1 MWIGW
6 GGLISFFL
14 LLLAL
19 EAAVEEEPRPEA
31 TESAM
36 GRILNSWKSLRD
48 GFFIFMN
55 PSPSQILQY
64 SYLAIYEKDQ
74 VVSLR
79 AYPGMSRHVWA
90 CLGMFGPLRAC
101 PGPNQSL
108 RGTERALRVVKL
120 FLKTYIWHPGVH
132 L

>member
-36 GRILNSWKSLRD
+36 GRILDSWKSLRD
-48 GFFIFMN
+48 GFL
-55 PSPSQILQY
+55 SS
-64 SYLAIYEKDQ
+64 
-74 VVSLR
+74 
-79 AYPGMSRHVWA
+79 
-90 CLGMFGPLRAC
+90 
-101 PGPNQSL
+101 
-108 RGTERALRVVKL
+108 
-120 FLKTYIWHPGVH
+120 
-132 L
+132 